1 MSASTPPGRP
11 GQPWTVRVALWS
23 ARHRWPVFSL
33 WFVLTIGVFV
43 ASLALGGIRAV
54 AATGGLG
61 GSDTEASQGTRAMN
75 AGGSTTAS
83 ETLTVV
89 VTSPT
94 SRVTDPA
101 FKSTV
106 ETIVEQL
113 DAATASVDGTT
124 GPALSQVIDPYQAP
138 ATAGLVAPD
147 QTGVIVT
154 AQLLGSA
161 SAREIR
167 AEAIGTTI
175 GTVQAEYPGFGI
187 HAVSNTLTNDQ
198 IGTVVNSD
206 LDGSL
211 RISLPATFI
220 ILVLAFGAVVAAFVP
235 LFLAITALLA
245 AFGLLGIYSEAVSPV
260 SPYATQLVVLIGL
273 AVAVDYSLFMVT
285 RFRSERRAGRPK
297 LAAIETASATA
308 GRAVFFSG
316 LAVMISLAGLF
327 MLPDEIF
334 HSMALG
340 TIAVIMAAIA
350 GSLTFVPAT
359 LAILGD
365 SVSRLSVPFLSRDR
379 GEGRGLWASLANA
392 VMSRPWI
399 SALGAS
405 AVLLALASPVLH
417 MHLGESDLTTF
428 PESVD
433 GVQAVEALQAHWPQ
447 GTLLTLDVV
456 VTSAQDGPTKA
467 AILALEPRLLAIPG
481 LSGPAQVD
489 ASKDGSAASVS
500 VEMSGSMNDPANW
513 QIVRQVRSQL
523 DPAVFRGLPN
533 SHVYVTGDAAQSLDN
548 TTIYT
553 DGMARVFLFVLTLS
567 FLLLMVVF
575 HSIVIPTKAILLNLL
590 STGAAYGAVVLVFQ
604 DGWFGS
610 LLGVRPTNAIQ
621 NWIPI
626 FIFTVL
632 FGLSM
637 DYEVFILSRVKEF
650 VDQGAD
656 TRTAVARGL
665 SITAGTVTS
674 AAAIMVVV
682 FAVFM
687 TLRLVI
693 IRELGLGLAVAVL
706 VDATVIRCVL
716 LPATMRLLGEWNW
729 YLPPFLRWLPRIRVE
744 VEPPPPS
751 GAPFPRG

>member
-1 MSASTPPGRP
+1 MSQTPPRQ

-23 ARHRWPVFSL
+23 ARHRWPVFGL
-33 WFVLTIGVFV
+33 WFVLTIGIFV
-43 ASLALGGIRAV
+43 ISLGMGGIRAV
-54 AATGGLG
+54 AATGGLA
-61 GSDTEASQGTRAMN
+61 GSNTEAARGLQAMN
-75 AGGSTTAS
+75 SGAGATGAPSG

-89 VTSPT
+89 ITSPT
-94 SRVTDPA
+94 AKSSEPA
-101 FKSTV
+101 FKATV
-106 ETIVEQL
+106 ATIVQRL
-113 DAATASVDGTT
+113 DATSASVDGAA
-124 GPALSQVIDPYQAP
+124 GPALTNVIDPYSAP
-138 ATAGLVAPD
+138 PAAGLLAPD
-147 QTGVIVT
+147 GAGVIVNARILGT
-154 AQLLGSA
+154 SAQ
-161 SAREIR
+161 RETR
-167 AEAIGTTI
+167 AQAIATTI
-175 GTVQAEYPGFGI
+175 SAAQAEFPAFAI

-198 IGTVVNSD
+198 IGTVVNAD

-211 RISLPATFI
+211 RISLPATFL

-245 AFGLLGIYSEAVSPV
+245 AFGLLGIYSELFNPV

-285 RFRSERRAGRPK
+285 RFRSERRAGRAK

-327 MLPDEIF
+327 LLPDEIF

-365 SVSRLSVPFLSRDR
+365 GVSRLGVPFMSRQR
-379 GEGRGLWASLANA
+379 GAGSGFWAALAQR
-392 VMSRPWI
+392 VMSRPWVFAI
-399 SALGAS
+399 GAS
-405 AVLLALASPVLH
+405 VLLLALASPVLH
-417 MHLGESDLTTF
+417 MQLGESDLTTF

-447 GTLLTLDVV
+447 GTLLTLEVV
-456 VTSAQDGPTKA
+456 VTNAQDGPTKA
-467 AILALEPRLLAIPG
+467 AIAALGPKLATIAG
-481 LSGPAQVD
+481 LSGPAQLG
-489 ASKDGSAASVS
+489 SSPDGSAASVS
-500 VEMSGSMNDPANW
+500 VEMSGSMNNPANW
-513 QIVRQVRSQL
+513 QIVRDVRGQVVPALFGSLPSSQ
-523 DPAVFRGLPN
+523 
-533 SHVYVTGDAAQSLDN
+533 VYVTGDAAESLDN
-548 TTIYT
+548 TKIYT
-553 DGMARVFLFVLTLS
+553 DGMVRVFLFVLTLS

-610 LLGVRPTNAIQ
+610 LLGVRPTDAIQ

-637 DYEVFILSRVKEF
+637 DYEVFILSRIKEF
-650 VDQGAD
+650 VDHGAD
-656 TRTAVARGL
+656 TRLAVARGL
-665 SITAGTVTS
+665 SVTAGTVTS

-693 IRELGLGLAVAVL
+693 IRELGLGLAVAVF
-706 VDATVIRCVL
+706 VDATVIRSLL

-744 VEPPPPS
+744 VEPVAP
-751 GAPFPRG
+751 GAGDAA